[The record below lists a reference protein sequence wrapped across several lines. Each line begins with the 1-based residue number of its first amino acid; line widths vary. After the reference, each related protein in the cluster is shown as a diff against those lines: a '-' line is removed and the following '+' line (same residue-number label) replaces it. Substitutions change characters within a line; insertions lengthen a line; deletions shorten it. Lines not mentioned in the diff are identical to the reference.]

1 MEIPEEKTVT
11 KLLGKQW
18 IWVTEDKV
26 IEEMWNNGE
35 IINREASYM
44 NQYDNGDGRDISSR
58 HPEETEMASAEK
70 WYDKIVVGAVQ
81 WKCKW

>member
-44 NQYDNGDGRDISSR
+44 N
-58 HPEETEMASAEK
+58 
-70 WYDKIVVGAVQ
+70 
-81 WKCKW
+81 